1 MATQFSPE
9 WVRVAHLLV
18 VEVNQFDGQGRLEED
33 AWDGS
38 HAYALSHIWHHE
50 SNAYPV
56 ILKKANHQLRS
67 VETYERSNK

>member
-9 WVRVAHLLV
+9 WLCMDQLLT
-18 VEVNQFDGQGRLEED
+18 VEVNQSDGRCRLEED

-38 HAYALSHIWHHE
+38 HAYACSHIWHHE

-56 ILKKANHQLRS
+56 ILEKANRRLHN
-67 VETYERSNK
+67 VETYILSNK